1 METRDNEA
9 GCSIRALPDHLLVA
23 AAATA
28 IEVNPVNAPMR
39 APGGAALS
47 GVLEPEHIALLT
59 SKYWGPQ
66 PRQLSVSFLEP
77 TGPELRARILSH
89 MNFWSNSCGVSF
101 AETAE
106 AGDVRVSL
114 QPGGYWSY
122 LGTDIRLV
130 PPDQQTMNLE
140 GFSMQTPESEY
151 HRVVRH
157 ETGHTLGFPHEH
169 MRRELVARLDPA
181 KAYAY
186 FLATQGWDRQEVDQQ
201 VLTPLDDASILGT
214 PPDQDSIMCY
224 QLPGSITVD
233 GLPIRGGTDVNA
245 TDAAFAASV
254 YPKAVSAPPSQR
266 TAAAAG
272 DAKVTA

>member
-1 METRDNEA
+1 MDSTNNQL
-9 GCSIRALPDHLLVA
+9 GCSIKALPDHLLTA

-28 IEVNPVNAPMR
+28 VRVNPVNAPMR
-39 APGGAALS
+39 APGGSGLA
-47 GVLEPEHIALLT
+47 GVLEPQHIALLT
-59 SKYWGPQ
+59 SKYWGPA
-66 PRQLSVSFLEP
+66 PRQLSVSFMEDADAD
-77 TGPELRARILSH
+77 LRARILGH
-89 MNFWSNSCGVSF
+89 MNYWSTTCGITF

-106 AGDVRVSL
+106 AGDVRISL

-122 LGTDIRLV
+122 LGTDITLV

-169 MRRELVARLDPA
+169 MRRELVARIDPQ
-181 KAYAY
+181 KAYSY

-214 PPDQDSIMCY
+214 PPDQDSVMCY

-245 TDAAFAASV
+245 SDAEFAASV
-254 YPKAVSAPPSQR
+254 YPKAVAAPPSQR
-266 TAAAAG
+266 TAAQTG